1 MYNAFAYH
9 THLPLPFGR
18 WALLLPPPECGTA
31 FATSGIF
38 DEAGSGLCPIFVS
51 QYRTSPYSSRAK
63 PGTLQ
68 INSADAENRAAD
80 LSEPCDVM
88 AGIAIWR
95 NDDMDK
101 LPSLNKKFVNVT
113 SLDDIEEE
121 KKYWFSKSP
130 LERIEAIEINRRMIY
145 GQDRVTSRLQRF
157 FETSELS

>member
-1 MYNAFAYH
+1 
-9 THLPLPFGR
+9 
-18 WALLLPPPECGTA
+18 
-31 FATSGIF
+31 
-38 DEAGSGLCPIFVS
+38 
-51 QYRTSPYSSRAK
+51 
-63 PGTLQ
+63 
-68 INSADAENRAAD
+68 
-80 LSEPCDVM
+80 M
-88 AGIAIWR
+88 AGIAIRR